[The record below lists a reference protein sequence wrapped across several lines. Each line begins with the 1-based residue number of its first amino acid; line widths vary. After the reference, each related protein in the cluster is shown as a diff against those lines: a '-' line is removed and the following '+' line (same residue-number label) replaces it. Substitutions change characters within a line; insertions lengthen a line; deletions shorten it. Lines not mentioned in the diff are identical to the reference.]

1 MTPDHPDPINPRGP
15 LTPSVLCLFGLLA
28 ILLAG
33 AIAWGVASGQE
44 STDAPAGPVYPSP
57 QAPHVRAPLP
67 RPAYLP
73 DPKLTP
79 GVVLI
84 TDRNAI
90 CQSGYAKRA
99 RAVSESAKRDVF
111 KRYGITVHRSGEYEV
126 DHLVSLELGGSNTSD
141 PKSPDYLKN
150 LFPEP
155 YSLVIDGRQMGA
167 REKDRAEDATHRAVC
182 AGKIGLKEAQKQIAA
197 DWTVLYR
204 RFVAPEFPKASP
216 EVKAGLRLRPRTRHS
231 LIADIDSGI
240 CSDPERHVEEAVR
253 ELVGR
258 KASLGDEVNP

>member
-1 MTPDHPDPINPRGP
+1 MRFR
-15 LTPSVLCLFGLLA
+15 LTCIFALLA
-28 ILLAG
+28 VLLSG
-33 AIAWGVASGQE
+33 AIAFSLASGQ
-44 STDAPAGPVYPSP
+44 DVGPVYPSP
-57 QAPHVRAPLP
+57 QAPHVPVPKTTP

-90 CQSGYAKRA
+90 CQPGYAKRA
-99 RAVSESAKRDVF
+99 RAVSESVKRDVF
-111 KRYGITVHRSGEYEV
+111 ARYGIVVRRSGEYEV

-141 PKSPDYLKN
+141 PRSSDYLKN

-155 YSLVIDGRQMGA
+155 YNLVIDGRQMGA

-182 AGKIGLKEAQKQIAA
+182 KGEISLREAQKQIAV

-204 RFVAPEFPKASP
+204 RFVAPEFPRAKP
-216 EVKAGLRLRPRTRHS
+216 EVKAGLRLRTHHS
-231 LIADIDSGI
+231 LIADIDTGI
-240 CSDPERHVEEAVR
+240 CSDPERHVEEAVE
-253 ELVGR
+253 ELAGR
-258 KASLGDEVNP
+258 KASLGDEGNP

>member
-1 MTPDHPDPINPRGP
+1 MMSDPRDPINPRGP
-15 LTPSVLCLFGLLA
+15 LTPSVLCILGLLA

-33 AIAWGVASGQE
+33 AVAFSLASGQ
-44 STDAPAGPVYPSP
+44 DVGPVHPSP
-57 QAPHVRAPLP
+57 QAPHVPAPKSAP

-90 CQSGYAKRA
+90 CQPGYARRA
-99 RAVSESAKRDVF
+99 RAVSESVKRDVF
-111 KRYGITVHRSGEYEV
+111 KRYGIAVHHVGEYEV

-141 PKSPDYLKN
+141 PRSSDYLKN

-182 AGKIGLKEAQKQIAA
+182 KGEISLREAQKQISS

-204 RFVAPEFPKASP
+204 RFVSPEFPKANP
-216 EVKAGLRLRPRTRHS
+216 EVKAGLRLRPRTHHS
-231 LIADIDSGI
+231 LIADIDSGV
-240 CSDPERHVEEAVR
+240 CSDPERHVEEAVG

-258 KASLGDEVNP
+258 KASLGDEGGSQ